1 MNCMVQF
8 EGAIHDVEL
17 SFLKAVQETKH
28 VLVALAGEPPPMR
41 GFYMEADFTS
51 TFSQHCPTTQ

>member
-1 MNCMVQF
+1 MVQF

-28 VLVALAGEPPPMR
+28 VLIALAGEPRPMR

-51 TFSQHCPTTQ
+51 TFSQHRPTTQ